1 MSRKKKISLVMTLLL
16 LTVAFLGLGVIVT
29 NTTLESTQSAQGNV
43 DSDQKEAKTSGRKGD
58 QKAAEKLIDQTVS
71 REEIEEQV
79 GKWNNFELDG
89 AGCERGVYAGKFFY
103 DNMLINSRTYDK
115 GETFRVVEV
124 REQ

>member
-1 MSRKKKISLVMTLLL
+1 MSRKKKISLVMSLLL
-16 LTVAFLGLGVIVT
+16 LTVAFGGLGVIVT
-29 NTTLESTQSAQGNV
+29 NTTLESTQAVQENV
-43 DSDQKEAKTSGRKGD
+43 DSDQKEAKAFGKKGN
-58 QKAAEKLIDQTVS
+58 QKAAEDLIDQTVS

-79 GKWNNFELDG
+79 GEWNNFELDG

-103 DNMLINSRTYDK
+103 DNIIINSRTYDK

>member
-1 MSRKKKISLVMTLLL
+1 MSRKKKLSLVVTLLL

-43 DSDQKEAKTSGRKGD
+43 DSDQKEAKASGGKGD

-103 DNMLINSRTYDK
+103 DNIIINSRTYDK